1 MAKQKAE
8 AADPVEQVTESVETV
23 AVLAETPPGVQ
34 LPRYKMRPLGS
45 GGDWR
50 IVEAESIEDAIRA
63 YNGNG
68 NGGTVY
74 TRKKL
79 EIEAV

>member
-1 MAKQKAE
+1 MAKQKVE
-8 AADPVEQVTESVETV
+8 VVEQVAEPVEAVETV
-23 AVLAETPPGVQ
+23 AVLEETPPGVQ
-34 LPRYKMRPLGS
+34 LPRYRLRPLGS
-45 GGDWR
+45 NGDWR